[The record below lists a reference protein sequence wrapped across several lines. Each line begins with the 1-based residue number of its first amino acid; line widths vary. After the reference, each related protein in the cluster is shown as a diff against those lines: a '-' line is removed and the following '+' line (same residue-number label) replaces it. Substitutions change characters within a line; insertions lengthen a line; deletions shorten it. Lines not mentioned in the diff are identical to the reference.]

1 MADSQ
6 QFHLL
11 RYFSITSFI
20 LIFAIG
26 TGIIYISRLMLIEQL
41 VESGESANVALANSI
56 ANAMWG
62 EHANYVMNVKE
73 VDGNALRNKPETTL
87 IHQDV
92 EVLVRNIQVLKVKI
106 YNTDAVTIYSS
117 EMAQIGESK
126 ANNSGFLA
134 SLRGRAPASKLSR
147 RGSFSAFSGQ
157 VSDVSLVETYVPIF
171 NNRSKRIESVFELYS
186 DVSALTDRIDQT
198 ILNLSYILVGLLML
212 LYLSLFY
219 VIRQANKTI
228 DHQRNELDKHQKLLE
243 STNDAILKEID
254 MRKQADK
261 DLTLRH
267 QEPSDTK
274 LLPLVKQI
282 CQNIAHVYLGVVGKD
297 HVDEVK
303 MVYNNWRKNKIL
315 GPSSVNI
322 FITML
327 SENLE
332 GQQRLDFESRAQDCI
347 RLQQRHLDKV
357 GA

>member
-11 RYFSITSFI
+11 RYFSVTSFFLI
-20 LIFAIG
+20 LAIG
-26 TGIIYISRLMLIEQL
+26 TGIIYISRQMLIEQL

-56 ANAMWG
+56 ANAMWD
-62 EHANYVMNVKE
+62 EHAPYVMSVKE
-73 VDGNALRNKPETTL
+73 VDGDKLRSKPETGL

-92 EVLVRNIQVLKVKI
+92 EVLVRNIRVLKVKI

-126 ANNSGFLA
+126 ANNTGFLT
-134 SLRGRAPASKLSR
+134 SLRGRIPASKLSR

-157 VSDVSLVETYVPIF
+157 VSDVALVETYVPIL
-171 NNRSKRIESVFELYS
+171 NRQSNQLESVFELYS

-198 ILNLSYILVGLLML
+198 ILKLSYILVGLLLL

-228 DHQRNELDKHQKLLE
+228 DHQRSELDKHQRLLE
-243 STNDAILKEID
+243 STNDAILKEIEV
-254 MRKQADK
+254 RKQAEK
-261 DLTLRH
+261 ELALTR
-267 QEPSDTK
+267 QEPNDSR

-282 CQNIAHVYLGVVGKD
+282 CQNIANVYLKVVGKD
-297 HVDEVK
+297 RVDEVK
-303 MVYNNWRKNKIL
+303 IAYNNWRKNKFL

-327 SENLE
+327 SDNLE
-332 GQQRLDFESRAQDCI
+332 GQQRLDFESQAQDCI
-347 RLQQRHLDKV
+347 RL
-357 GA
+357 